1 VAFQKGSDFEAAMQ
15 AVPENWTPPG
25 DKIASFPSR
34 KDDSTME
41 IWKANLADPAVKQ
54 LVCRIQILVPF
65 FIEGGTL
72 LDVNEEDANRW
83 TVYFLYCRKSDPNTS
98 KEVYEFA
105 GYCTVYSFYIL
116 QLPSPPASPA
126 QNGSEQPAAK
136 DDLDLGD
143 GNYDLSQLPCRSRIS
158 QFLITP
164 QYQGQGNG
172 SRFYGELYNQYL
184 KHPQT
189 LELTVED
196 PNEAFDDM
204 RDVCDLSCLR
214 TRPDFQKLRI
224 NNGIKLPKNGLV
236 PNNIVNP
243 TEYDT
248 IRRAV
253 KIAPRQ
259 FARVVEMHLMSRLA
273 DSVRPGIDL
282 EEEKKIKPKATKAE
296 KHEYN
301 LWKLLVK
308 SRLYRQHKDILGQL
322 DVAERIEKLEETV
335 SSVEFE
341 YVRLLALHE
350 NRSKHTELA
359 ADSKGKRKADEPAE
373 KEGTT
378 NKKTRVD

>member
-1 VAFQKGSDFEAAMQ
+1 MAFQKASEFEAAIK
-15 AVPENWTPPG
+15 AVPESWTPPG
-25 DKIASFPSR
+25 EKVASFPST

-41 IWKANLADPAVKQ
+41 MWKANLADPAVKQ
-54 LVCRIQILVPF
+54 LVSRIQILVSF
-65 FIEGGTL
+65 FIEGGTF
-72 LDVNEEDANRW
+72 LDVDEDDANRW
-83 TVYFLYCRKSDPNTS
+83 TIYFLYCRKSDPKTS
-98 KEVYEFA
+98 KQIYEFA
-105 GYCTVYSFYIL
+105 GYCTLYSFYML
-116 QLPSPPASPA
+116 QLPTPPASPA
-126 QNGSEQPAAK
+126 QDGSGRTAAK

-172 SRFYGELYNQYL
+172 SRLYGELYKQYL
-184 KHPQT
+184 NHPQT
-189 LELTVED
+189 IELTVED

-204 RDVCDLSCLR
+204 RDVCDLTYLR

-224 NNGIKLPKNGLV
+224 NSDIRLPKNGLV
-236 PNNIVNP
+236 PKNILDP
-243 TEYDT
+243 SLYDN
-248 IRRAV
+248 IRRAA

-282 EEEKKIKPKATKAE
+282 EEEKQAVPKPTKAE

-322 DVAERIEKLEETV
+322 DATERIEKLEETV
-335 SSVEFE
+335 TNVEFE
-341 YVRLLALHE
+341 YVRLMALYE
-350 NRSKHTELA
+350 NRSKHTA
-359 ADSKGKRKADEPAE
+359 VGADLNGKRKADEPAE
-373 KEGTT
+373 EEETT
-378 NKKTRVD
+378 NKKPRVD

>member
-1 VAFQKGSDFEAAMQ
+1 MAFQKGNDFETAIK

-25 DKIASFPSR
+25 EKVSSFPSA
-34 KDDSTME
+34 KNESTME

-54 LVCRIQILVPF
+54 LVSRIQILVPF

-83 TVYFLYCRKSDPNTS
+83 TVYFLYCRKTGTKTS
-98 KEVYEFA
+98 KQIYEFA

-126 QNGSEQPAAK
+126 QNGSEQPAAR
-136 DDLDLGD
+136 DDLELGD

-172 SRFYGELYNQYL
+172 SGFYGELYNQYL

-189 LELTVED
+189 VELTVED

-204 RDVCDLSCLR
+204 RDVCDLSYLR
-214 TRPDFQKLRI
+214 TRPDFQKLHI
-224 NNGIKLPKNGLV
+224 NTSLKLPKNGLV
-236 PNNIVNP
+236 PNNIVDP
-243 TEYDT
+243 AAYET

-282 EEEKKIKPKATKAE
+282 EEDKKVVPKPTKAE

-322 DVAERIEKLEETV
+322 DAAERIEKLEETV

-359 ADSKGKRKADEPAE
+359 GDSKGKRKAEEPAD
-373 KEGTT
+373 KEEAM
-378 NKKTRVD
+378 NKKARVD